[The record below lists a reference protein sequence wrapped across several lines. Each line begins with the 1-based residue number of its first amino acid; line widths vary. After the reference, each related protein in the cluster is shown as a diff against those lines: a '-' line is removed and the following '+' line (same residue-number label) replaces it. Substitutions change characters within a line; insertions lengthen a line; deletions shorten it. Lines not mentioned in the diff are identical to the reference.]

1 MSLRQISPA
10 PRRSTRRRYLT
21 ASALAAVVVTTC
33 VSGAAAGPP
42 AAAQTAP
49 AGTHSTVTAAT
60 APQVLTAVNAFLGT
74 LSSSQKTTVQA
85 TRTQANLSK
94 WSNLPDALYK
104 RAGLRMDALTSSQQ
118 TAVLNILRAALSPTG
133 FEQVTGIT
141 YGDGVLKAQGGI
153 DLDFG
158 ADHYWIRIL
167 GTPSATGKWT
177 IQYGGHHLA
186 VNITL
191 SGGTMTLGPT
201 LWGAQPAYYTKT
213 GATVEPLVGETD
225 KAYTVLQSLNST
237 QLAAAVLD
245 TPVKE
250 IVLGAGQDGKTLAY
264 DGVKASTFTAA
275 QKTLLLGL
283 ISEWITPLNDEQ
295 AAAKLTEAQA
305 GLDQTYFAWSGSTA
319 ADQPIYYR
327 VQSPAFTIE
336 FAHQQGSG
344 AAAGGITHIHSIY
357 RENGN
362 DYGAED

>member
-1 MSLRQISPA
+1 MTVTTA
-10 PRRSTRRRYLT
+10 PEV
-21 ASALAAVVVTTC
+21 LAAVNT
-33 VSGAAAGPP
+33 
-42 AAAQTAP
+42 
-49 AGTHSTVTAAT
+49 
-60 APQVLTAVNAFLGT
+60 FLGT

-85 TRTQANLSK
+85 TRAQANLSK

-104 RAGLRMDALTSSQQ
+104 RAGLRMDALTTAQQ

-167 GTPSATGKWT
+167 GTPSASGKWT

-191 SGGTMTLGPT
+191 SGQSMTLGPT
-201 LWGAQPAYYTKT
+201 LWGAQPAYYTKS
-213 GATVEPLVGETD
+213 GMTVEPLVGETD
-225 KAYTVLQSLNST
+225 KAFAVLQSLNSI
-237 QLAAAVLD
+237 QLATAVLD

-250 IVLGAGQDGKTLAY
+250 IILGAGQDGKTLAY

-275 QKTLLLGL
+275 QKALLLNL
-283 ISEWITPLNDEQ
+283 VYEWINPLNDEQ
-295 AAAKLTEAQA
+295 AAVKRAEAQA

-319 ADQPIYYR
+319 ANQPIYYR
-327 VQSPAFTIE
+327 VQNPAFTIE

-344 AAAGGITHIHSIY
+344 ANAGGVSHIHSIY
-357 RENGN
+357 RENSN

>member
-1 MSLRQISPA
+1 MSLRHIEYRLA
-10 PRRSTRRRYLT
+10 T
-21 ASALAAVVVTTC
+21 AVAATALVVT
-33 VSGAAAGPP
+33 GAAAPS
-42 AAAQTAP
+42 AAAPTS
-49 AGTHSTVTAAT
+49 STSSTSSTDAAAT
-60 APQVLTAVNAFLGT
+60 AASQVLTAVNTFLGT
-74 LSSSQKTTVQA
+74 LSSSQKTAVQA

-94 WSNLPDALYK
+94 WSNLPDALFT
-104 RAGLRMDALTSSQQ
+104 RAGLRMDKLTSAQQ
-118 TAVLNILRAALSPTG
+118 TAVLNILRPALSPAG

-186 VNITL
+186 VNITM
-191 SGGTMTLGPT
+191 SGDTMTLGPT
-201 LWGAQPAYYTKT
+201 LWGAQPAYYTKS

-264 DGVKASTFTAA
+264 DGVRASTFTSA
-275 QKTLLLGL
+275 QKTLLLDL
-283 ISEWITPLNDEQ
+283 VNEWITPLNTEQ
-295 AAAKLTEAQA
+295 AAAKLAEAQA

-319 ADQPIYYR
+319 ANQPVYYR

-344 AAAGGITHIHSIY
+344 ANAGGITHIHSIY

>member
-1 MSLRQISPA
+1 MSLRHIEY
-10 PRRSTRRRYLT
+10 R
-21 ASALAAVVVTTC
+21 LAAAVAATALVVTCT
-33 VSGAAAGPP
+33 SGAAAPS
-42 AAAQTAP
+42 AAATTAGVYRTE
-49 AGTHSTVTAAT
+49 AAAT
-60 APQVLTAVNAFLGT
+60 AASQVLTTVNTFLGA
-74 LSSSQKTTVQA
+74 LSSTQKTAVQA

-94 WSNLPDALYK
+94 WSNLPDALYS
-104 RAGLRMDALTSSQQ
+104 RAGLRMDSLTSAQQ
-118 TAVLNILRAALSPTG
+118 TAVLNILAAALSPAG

-141 YGDGVLKAQGGI
+141 YGDGVLKEQGGI

-191 SGGTMTLGPT
+191 TGDTMTLGPT
-201 LWGAQPAYYTKT
+201 LWAAQPAYYTKS

-237 QLAAAVLD
+237 QLAAAILD

-264 DGVKASTFTAA
+264 DGVQASTFTAA
-275 QKTLLLGL
+275 QKTLLLDL
-283 ISEWITPLNDEQ
+283 INEWITPLNTEQ
-295 AAAKLTEAQA
+295 AAAKLADAQA
-305 GLDQTYFAWSGSTA
+305 GLDQTYFVWSGSTA
-319 ADQPIYYR
+319 ANQPVYYR

-344 AAAGGITHIHSIY
+344 ANAGGITHIHSIY